1 MILADTCILIDYIKE
16 NKNTINFINEIEKK
30 SICINSIIKM
40 EVLSGALNKKELKQ
54 IKIKLRHLKILPID
68 QEVLNIATDIIENFT
83 LSHNAK
89 IQDSIIAATAL
100 IYDIELF
107 TYNTKDFKYIPNIR
121 LIKLP

>member
-89 IQDSIIAATAL
+89 IQYSIIAATAL